1 MILITGGTGF
11 IGSYVARDL
20 LARGAKVTL
29 VDLKPDLDTLR
40 LVCGE
45 DVEGRVAI
53 VAANMSVGSEV
64 TEAIALSR
72 PEVVVHLASL
82 LPPEAERSTEAAL
95 AGITGSHVATLEASR
110 LFGVKRLIW
119 ASATSVFGPP
129 ERHGGIERTVGDDAP
144 HWPVT
149 LYGIAKSANERLGL
163 LYRER
168 HGLDCI
174 GFRFCQG
181 YGPGKRRGRPF
192 GYQMFEKAILGEPYA
207 VPYGDDIINW
217 QYVEDIAQI
226 LMNAIDMPYR
236 GIPVYNTSGEVLSMR
251 ETLEILR
258 ELAPRAKI
266 EANPGTAGLVWRYAA
281 DALARDNGFRNAT
294 PVREGFAR
302 TLDTMKAWQQLGR
315 W

>member
-1 MILITGGTGF
+1 VILISGGTGF
-11 IGSYVARDL
+11 IGSYVAREL
-20 LARGAKVTL
+20 LARGARLTL

-40 LVCGE
+40 MICGE
-45 DVEGRVAI
+45 GAERRLTI
-53 VAANMSVGSEV
+53 LAADMSVGSEV
-64 TEAIALSR
+64 MDAVLLSK
-72 PEVVVHLASL
+72 PEVVIHLASMM
-82 LPPEAERSTEAAL
+82 PPEAERSAAAAL
-95 AGITGSHVATLEASR
+95 AGITGSHAATLEACR
-110 LFGVKRLIW
+110 LLGVRRLIW

-129 ERHGGIERTVGDDAP
+129 ERHGGVEQAVRDDAP
-144 HWPVT
+144 HWPAT
-149 LYGIAKSANERLGL
+149 LYGITKSANERLGI

-192 GYQMFEKAILGEPYA
+192 GYRMFEKAILGERYL

-217 QYVEDIAQI
+217 QHVEDIAQI
-226 LMNAIDMPYR
+226 LVNAIEMPYR

-251 ETLEILR
+251 RSLEILH
-258 ELAPRAKI
+258 ELAPEARI
-266 EANPGTAGLVWRYAA
+266 EAEPGTAGLVWRYAA
-281 DALARDNGFRNAT
+281 GALARDNGFSDVT

-302 TLDTMKAWQQLGR
+302 TLETMRAWRRRGL